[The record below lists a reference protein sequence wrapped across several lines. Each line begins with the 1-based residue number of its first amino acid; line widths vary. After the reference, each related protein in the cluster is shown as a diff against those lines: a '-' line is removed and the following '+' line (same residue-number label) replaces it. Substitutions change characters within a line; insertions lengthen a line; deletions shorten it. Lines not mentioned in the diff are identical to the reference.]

1 MAAMG
6 YSAEDEL
13 MITREFEELLARC
26 KRICKREG
34 DEELIT
40 RAFELAKLAHKG
52 VKRRSGEPYI
62 MHPLAIARHLGSSDN
77 VTSPT
82 FAIVNS
88 YDTDSGGI
96 IYHFD
101 FYRLNRP
108 EEAFD
113 IGYEEYFFSGEL
125 CLIEWPEKIEPL
137 LPEETLKVHISVTG
151 DNSRLLSIDT
161 E

>member
-1 MAAMG
+1 MK
-6 YSAEDEL
+6 SFEIRSLDEL
-13 MITREFEELLARC
+13 DKAAEFFCDNLGDH
-26 KRICKREG
+26 RIVALYGPMGAGKTT
-34 DEELIT
+34 LVT
-40 RAFELAKLAHKG
+40 
-52 VKRRSGEPYI
+52 
-62 MHPLAIARHLGSSDN
+62 AIARHLGSEDI

-88 YDTDSGGI
+88 YDTDGGES

-113 IGYEEYFFSGEL
+113 IGYEEYFYSGEL

-137 LPEETLKVHISVTG
+137 LPDETLKVYINVTG
-151 DNSRLLSIDT
+151 DNSRLLSIDID
-161 E
+161 